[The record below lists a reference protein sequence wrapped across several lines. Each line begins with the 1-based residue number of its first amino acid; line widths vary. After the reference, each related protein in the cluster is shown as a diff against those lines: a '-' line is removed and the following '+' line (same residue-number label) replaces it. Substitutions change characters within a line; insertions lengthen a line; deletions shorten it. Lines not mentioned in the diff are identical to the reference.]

1 MSFLQQYDGAG
12 DAEKLKLLYQ
22 WIATQPLALFAELRE
37 NRPIFVT
44 PGGPVLVT
52 RFADVEEALSRNMVF
67 TVRPYAPKMDPSV
80 GPFMLARDG
89 TVYNQRDKGIMRA
102 LIQQADMPGVRKTV
116 AGLARAAIQQGAA
129 DGRLEVVSQLS
140 RRVPVLLT
148 GEYFGFPGP
157 DVATMM
163 GWSYATQ
170 YDMFHNPTS
179 DEAVHEASV
188 RAGREMKEY
197 LGRFLPDQLERLR
210 HDPTLD
216 DVVSRLLKTTFPASI
231 GFDMS
236 RIMTNTMGLLVGGVE
251 TTSAAIVQAIDQLL
265 DRPDELAAAVRAAND
280 GDDQE
285 FDKYFWEA
293 LRFNPMNPFVVRLCV
308 ADYTLATGTDRE
320 TLIKAGSVVF
330 ASNASA
336 MHDATEL
343 KSPETFDIDRPDY
356 HYMHMGYGSH
366 VCLGDQVSWVQAPEI
381 ARQLLSK
388 PGFRRAPGDAGKID
402 FKGGPFPESF
412 TVEFD

>member
-1 MSFLQQYDGAG
+1 MSFLKQYNGTG
-12 DAEKLKLLYQ
+12 DAEKLGLLYQ

-37 NRPIFVT
+37 NRPILVT

-52 RFADVEEALSRNMVF
+52 RFADVEETLSRNMVF
-67 TVRPYAPKMDPSV
+67 TVRSYAPKMDPTV

-116 AGLARAAIQQGAA
+116 GRLARTAIQEGAA
-129 DGRLEVVSQLS
+129 DGRLEIVSQLS

-170 YDMFHNPTS
+170 NDMFHNLTN
-179 DEAVHEASV
+179 DAAVHEASV
-188 RAGREMKEY
+188 QAGREMKQY
-197 LGRFLPDQLERLR
+197 LERFLPAQLERIR
-210 HDPTLD
+210 HDPSLD
-216 DVVSRLLKTTFPASI
+216 DIVSRMLKTIAPESI
-231 GFDMS
+231 GFDMA
-236 RIMTNTMGLLVGGVE
+236 RIMTNTMGLLVGGIE

-280 GDDQE
+280 GDDQT

-308 ADYTLATGTDRE
+308 ADYTLAAGTGRE

-356 HYMHMGYGSH
+356 HYMHMGYGNH

-381 ARQLLSK
+381 ARQLVSK

-402 FKGGPFPESF
+402 FKGGQFPESF